1 MDKSQKTSQYIKF
14 PHKKKCCGIKD
25 SYKCYCRCFPAFF
38 LMSAK
43 GCNKISPI
51 AQQSLSFC
59 LIKWTAF
66 FTNMALFTPSWR
78 TSDEKCEE
86 ILLRKGALQRP

>member
-1 MDKSQKTSQYIKF
+1 MFS
-14 PHKKKCCGIKD
+14 
-25 SYKCYCRCFPAFF
+25 RLF

>member
-1 MDKSQKTSQYIKF
+1 MF
-14 PHKKKCCGIKD
+14 F
-25 SYKCYCRCFPAFF
+25 RLF

-51 AQQSLSFC
+51 ARQSLSFY
-59 LIKWTAF
+59 LRKWTTF
-66 FTNMALFTPSWR
+66 FTNMALFTPLWWISF
-78 TSDEKCEE
+78 EKREA

>member
-1 MDKSQKTSQYIKF
+1 MFS
-14 PHKKKCCGIKD
+14 HL
-25 SYKCYCRCFPAFF
+25 F

-43 GCNKISPI
+43 VINKTSPI

>member
-1 MDKSQKTSQYIKF
+1 
-14 PHKKKCCGIKD
+14 
-25 SYKCYCRCFPAFF
+25 F

-51 AQQSLSFC
+51 AQQSLSFY
-59 LIKWTAF
+59 LRKWTTF
-66 FTNMALFTPSWR
+66 FTNMALFTPSWW
-78 TSDEKCEE
+78 TSFVKREA